1 MKKRIAALLL
11 CLALFLTLASG
22 CAGEPNLQAQ
32 DLTKTISAR
41 DVDTTGALSD
51 TTTQAATDFCVELF
65 QESCLTGD
73 NALLS
78 PASVLYAMAMAANG
92 AQGDTL
98 TQMEAAFGMSIQDLD
113 QYLAAFQEAI
123 PRKSGVSIAN
133 SLWLRDTENL
143 NVEESF
149 LQTNADY
156 FDPDIYLAPFDGTTV
171 ADINRWVD
179 ARTDGMIPH
188 LADQLSESTVICLI
202 NALTF
207 EQKWEE
213 VYEKDQVRPGT
224 FTLED
229 GTERTVE
236 LMYSEEAYFLE
247 DEDTLGFLKYYQGR
261 DYAFVALLPEEGMPL
276 AEYAA
281 SLTGE
286 KLCRMLR
293 NIQEGIVSAALP
305 KFQMEDTLSLAA
317 PLASMGITD
326 AFDPGLA
333 DFSALGSCGS
343 GPLYI
348 SEVLHKTFLSVDEQK
363 TKAAAATLVAM
374 DAGAEC
380 FVGREVILDRPF
392 LCLLIHCETGLPLFM
407 GAVMDIGQ

>member
-1 MKKRIAALLL
+1 
-11 CLALFLTLASG
+11 
-22 CAGEPNLQAQ
+22 
-32 DLTKTISAR
+32 
-41 DVDTTGALSD
+41 
-51 TTTQAATDFCVELF
+51 
-65 QESCLTGD
+65 
-73 NALLS
+73 
-78 PASVLYAMAMAANG
+78 
-92 AQGDTL
+92 
-98 TQMEAAFGMSIQDLD
+98 
-113 QYLAAFQEAI
+113 
-123 PRKSGVSIAN
+123 
-133 SLWLRDTENL
+133 
-143 NVEESF
+143 
-149 LQTNADY
+149 
-156 FDPDIYLAPFDGTTV
+156 
-171 ADINRWVD
+171 
-179 ARTDGMIPH
+179 
-188 LADQLSESTVICLI
+188 
-202 NALTF
+202 
-207 EQKWEE
+207 
-213 VYEKDQVRPGT
+213 
-224 FTLED
+224 
-229 GTERTVE
+229 
-236 LMYSEEAYFLE
+236 
-247 DEDTLGFLKYYQGR
+247 
-261 DYAFVALLPEEGMPL
+261 MPL